1 MWVRPSIDFRSIA
14 APSPAR
20 CGLFRRSGATVC
32 APQHNEQNLN
42 AAPSPYTVA
51 VYPIEQEPG
60 VWFATY
66 LISEYKDGM
75 ERVLANVALR
85 EDTHRTAAKA
95 KQAARRAGEGA
106 VAHLAARQYARTHAH
121 SHPFGANDHANKG
134 ARHG

>member
-1 MWVRPSIDFRSIA
+1 MESTLND
-14 APSPAR
+14 
-20 CGLFRRSGATVC
+20 
-32 APQHNEQNLN
+32 NL
-42 AAPSPYTVA
+42 SPYTVA

-95 KQAARRAGEGA
+95 KQAARRVGEGA
-106 VAHLAARQYARTHAH
+106 IARLAARPGSHAPFH
-121 SHPFGANDHANKG
+121 PSITGNHTTRGSH
-134 ARHG
+134 HG